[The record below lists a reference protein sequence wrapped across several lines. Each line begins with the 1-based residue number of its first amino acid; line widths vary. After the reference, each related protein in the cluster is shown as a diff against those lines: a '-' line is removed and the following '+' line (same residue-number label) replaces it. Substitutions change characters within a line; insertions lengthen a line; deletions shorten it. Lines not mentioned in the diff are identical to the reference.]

1 MRIII
6 SNRVLRIIIT
16 NAQVNMLKVQLENSA
31 GQNLY
36 PISDSQHVFLT
47 GKDLETFLEDLEL
60 KIKQNIYKVGAI
72 YITTSSTFNPATL
85 IPGSTWEKVKSG
97 QLLVGRGQGT
107 DDRGTA
113 VNFNSEFYT
122 GEYRHTLTV
131 DEMASH
137 NHRLY
142 MRRASSGSANYDYG
156 ASTSSLVDYTEDV
169 GGGASHNNIM
179 AVRAVNIW
187 KRVS

>member
-1 MRIII
+1 MRTII
-6 SNRVLRIIIT
+6 SNQVLRIIAT
-16 NAQVNMLKVQLENSA
+16 NAQVNMLKAQLKNNA

-36 PISDSQHVFLT
+36 PISDTQHVFLT
-47 GKDLETFLEDLEL
+47 GKDLETFLDNLEA

-72 YITTSSTFNPATL
+72 YITTSSTFNPTTL
-85 IPGSTWEKVKSG
+85 IPGSTWEKIKSG

-107 DDRGTA
+107 DSAGTA
-113 VNFNSEFYT
+113 INFNSEFYT
-122 GEYRHTLTV
+122 GEYKHTLTI
-131 DEMASH
+131 DEMANH

-142 MRRASSGSANYDYG
+142 KRAASSGSANYDYG

-179 AVRAVNIW
+179 AVQAVNIW